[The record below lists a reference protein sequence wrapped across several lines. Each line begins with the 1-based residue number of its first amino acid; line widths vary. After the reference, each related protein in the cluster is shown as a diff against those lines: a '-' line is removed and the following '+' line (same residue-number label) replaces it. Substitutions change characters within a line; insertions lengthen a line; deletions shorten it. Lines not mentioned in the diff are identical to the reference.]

1 MKVKEEG
8 ERALQREELKQKFQ
22 TIRKK
27 VSYEMRL
34 KRGRI

>member
-1 MKVKEEG
+1 VREIDRERRIETEIFNIHEE
-8 ERALQREELKQKFQ
+8 E
-22 TIRKK
+22 K